1 MTTSQ
6 ISENISDVDQIV
18 SNILALQKDGEQLP
32 SERDLA
38 EKLDVKRH
46 QLRKALAVLRKNGD
60 LRPIQA
66 RRAPTALAARYGEEL
81 VRLTNPLEILELRLI
96 IEPGLA
102 RLASLRATSLE
113 SARITEAAT
122 TRDNEKAGAIDLAF
136 HLAIAEAARNHLA
149 EEFYKTMR
157 QIAVDTRLQVANK
170 VSVTCPKR
178 VAQRDAE
185 HQKVAQAIKLRDP
198 EAAEAAMR
206 AHILSVFQQV
216 NQRINAGS
224 GQN

>member
-1 MTTSQ
+1 LTTSQ
-6 ISENISDVDQIV
+6 VSENTSRVDKII
-18 SNILALQKDGEQLP
+18 NDILALQKDGGQLP

-38 EKLDVKRH
+38 DQLDVKRH
-46 QLRKALAVLRKNGD
+46 QLRKALALLRKNGD
-60 LRPIQA
+60 LRAIPT
-66 RRAPTALAARYGEEL
+66 RRAPTAMARYGEEL

-96 IEPGLA
+96 VEPGLA

-113 SARITEAAT
+113 SACITEAAT
-122 TRDNEKAGAIDLAF
+122 TNDSDKAGAIDLTF
-136 HLAIAEAARNHLA
+136 HFAIAEAARNHLA

-157 QIAVDTRLQVANK
+157 QIAVDARLQVANN

-185 HQKVAQAIKLRDP
+185 HQKVAQAIAQRDP

-206 AHILSVFQQV
+206 SHILSVFQQV

>member
-1 MTTSQ
+1 LTTSQ
-6 ISENISDVDQIV
+6 VSENTSDVDQIV
-18 SNILALQKDGEQLP
+18 SDILALQKDGGQLP

-38 EKLDVKRH
+38 DRLDVKRH
-46 QLRKALAVLRKNGD
+46 QLRKALAVLRQNGD

-66 RRAPTALAARYGEEL
+66 RRAPTAMARYGEEL

-96 IEPGLA
+96 MEPGLA

-113 SARITEAAT
+113 CARITEAAT
-122 TRDNEKAGAIDLAF
+122 TQDTDKAGAIDLAF
-136 HLAIAEAARNHLA
+136 HFAIAEAARNHLA
-149 EEFYKTMR
+149 EAFYKTMR
-157 QIAVDTRLQVANK
+157 QIAVDARLQVANN

-185 HQKVAQAIKLRDP
+185 HQKVALAIEQRDP

>member
-6 ISENISDVDQIV
+6 VSGNISNVDQIV
-18 SNILALQKDGEQLP
+18 SDILALQKDGGQLP

-38 EKLDVKRH
+38 DQLDVKRH
-46 QLRKALAVLRKNGD
+46 QLRKALAVLRQNGD
-60 LRPIQA
+60 LRPIQT
-66 RRAPTALAARYGEEL
+66 RRAPTAFARYGEEL

-113 SARITEAAT
+113 CAKITDAAST
-122 TRDNEKAGAIDLAF
+122 QDCDKAGAVDLAF
-136 HLAIAEAARNHLA
+136 HFAIAEAARNHLA

-157 QIAVDTRLQVANK
+157 QIAVDARLQVANN

-185 HQKVAQAIKLRDP
+185 HLKVAQAIEQRDP

>member
-1 MTTSQ
+1 LTASQ
-6 ISENISDVDQIV
+6 INQNISGVDQIV
-18 SNILALQKDGEQLP
+18 SDILALQKDGGQLP

-38 EKLDVKRH
+38 EQLDVKRH

-60 LRPIQA
+60 LRPIPA
-66 RRAPTALAARYGEEL
+66 RRAPTALARYGEEL

-96 IEPGLA
+96 VEPGLA

-113 SARITEAAT
+113 SARIIQAAT
-122 TRDNEKAGAIDLAF
+122 TDDNDKAGAIDLAF
-136 HLAIAEAARNHLA
+136 HFAIAEAARNHLA

-157 QIAVDTRLQVANK
+157 QIAVDARLQVANN
-170 VSVTCPKR
+170 VSVTCSKR

-185 HQKVAQAIKLRDP
+185 HLKVAQAIEQRDP